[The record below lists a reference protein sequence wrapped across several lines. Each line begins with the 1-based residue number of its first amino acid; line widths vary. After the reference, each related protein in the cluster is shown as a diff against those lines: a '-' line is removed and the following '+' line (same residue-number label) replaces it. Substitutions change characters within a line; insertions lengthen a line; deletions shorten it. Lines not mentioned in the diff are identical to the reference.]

1 MQACQPREGHYSDL
15 MKVFISHSYQ
25 DSGLAR
31 LLAQGLSEHG
41 FKPWLAENEIY
52 PGDNWA
58 EIQAAALKESQ
69 AMIGLVTPLS
79 GAAPQVRQDLGYA
92 LTNKA
97 YRGRVIPLIVG
108 DRENVPPNAFPWIL
122 DKYRVVQIPSESS
135 MDSAVSQIADELNRN
150 TPVKLAA

>member
-1 MQACQPREGHYSDL
+1 

-25 DSGLAR
+25 DSALAKQLAR
-31 LLAQGLSEHG
+31 GLSEQG
-41 FKPWLAENEIY
+41 FKPWLAENEVF

-58 EIQAAALKESQ
+58 EAQAAALKDSQ

-79 GAAPQVRQDLGYA
+79 GAAPQVRQELGYA

-108 DRENVPPNAFPWIL
+108 DRQNVPPNAFPWIL
-122 DKYRVVQIPSESS
+122 ERYRVVEIPSEAG
-135 MDSAVSQIADELNRN
+135 MESAVSQIADELKRN
-150 TPVKLAA
+150 TPAKAEA